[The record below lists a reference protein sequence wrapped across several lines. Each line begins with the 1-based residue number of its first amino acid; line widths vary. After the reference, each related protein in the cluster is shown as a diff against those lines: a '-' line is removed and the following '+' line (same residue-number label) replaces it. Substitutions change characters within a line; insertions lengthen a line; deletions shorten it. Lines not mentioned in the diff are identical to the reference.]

1 MVVTMSL
8 SDVLNNTATTI
19 VAASWAYKWP
29 SRSASPRSGSDG
41 GRGGGPS
48 AFLTPI
54 GHKNN
59 TLILGPGGYSLA
71 TIGAW
76 GCRWR
81 SLSSPCRSPRSCS
94 SGRRTRRPRASD
106 LQSIFPSRPKPAW
119 GQMDILIN
127 VVLPLSLAIIMLSL
141 GVGLTVSDFTRVAK
155 YPRAFALGAL
165 CQVVLVPAAAW
176 AVAMAFGL
184 RGELAVGLMILSFC
198 PGGVTSNM
206 ISKFARGD
214 VALSVTLTAVV
225 SLLSILTVP
234 VFTAIAVRHFMGDAA
249 PDVSVAAL
257 AVAMFVI
264 TTLPVALGL
273 ACATSPRLPR
283 GSSWASALAALL
295 FVLIVLAALAGNWS
309 VSPSLARLGPALISM
324 NAALMLLGLG
334 IAAAA
339 GLAWQTRKT
348 ISIEVGIQNAT
359 LGITL
364 AVDLRP
370 NVGVQRLCPALGGL
384 WHHDVSGG
392 PALRPLDA
400 RTQGDA
406 RRARASRTRLSF

>member
-1 MVVTMSL
+1 
-8 SDVLNNTATTI
+8 
-19 VAASWAYKWP
+19 
-29 SRSASPRSGSDG
+29 
-41 GRGGGPS
+41 
-48 AFLTPI
+48 
-54 GHKNN
+54 
-59 TLILGPGGYSLA
+59 
-71 TIGAW
+71 
-76 GCRWR
+76 
-81 SLSSPCRSPRSCS
+81 
-94 SGRRTRRPRASD
+94 
-106 LQSIFPSRPKPAW
+106 
-119 GQMDILIN
+119 MDILIN

-273 ACATSPRLPR
+273 AMRHLAPGFAARIEPGL
-283 GSSWASALAALL
+283 SALAALL

-309 VSPSLARLGPALISM
+309 VFTENLARLGPALISM

-364 AVDLRP
+364 AGLIS
-370 NVGVQRLCPALGGL
+370 GQASGFSAYALPSAVYGITMYLVALPFVL
-384 WHHDVSGG
+384 WMRG
-392 PALRPLDA
+392 R
-400 RTQGDA
+400 
-406 RRARASRTRLSF
+406 